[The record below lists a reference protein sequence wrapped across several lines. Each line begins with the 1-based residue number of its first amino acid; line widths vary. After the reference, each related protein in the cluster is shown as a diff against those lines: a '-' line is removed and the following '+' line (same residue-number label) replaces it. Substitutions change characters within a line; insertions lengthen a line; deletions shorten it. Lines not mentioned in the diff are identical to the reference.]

1 MDLDKRLNLV
11 DYGFFDTDYRPT
23 QFALEF
29 IAFVK
34 LVNGSMGEENK
45 SPIIHYDMLDQ
56 LSEEREAEATRF
68 IQNLYVSFRG
78 SAKTTALHEYMY
90 LYLATYGGIKGLGQI
105 NVAMYISDTMENGVK
120 SMRNNLEFRWNNSE
134 FLQKYVP
141 FAKFTD
147 VRWEFNNADGK
158 RLTIRGFGA
167 TTGVRGFKEYG
178 ERPTW
183 CHSVGTEVTT
193 NEGTHLVEE
202 YSNAILKE
210 DSGFDVSITG
220 LPGTERVTEDHQYW
234 CKTTEKKR
242 NKKYILGGKTLSNTV
257 CKDLGNGWVHAKDL
271 SLSSSVENQTYR
283 THWIGEPIDTT
294 VQSVPY
300 DHKHSNLPEWW
311 WLYGLWLSDGFRS
324 SRHLSWCVAYTEEH
338 TVGAKILNHLT
349 KLGYGYY
356 RKEGKGCYTL
366 TVSDAKWSR
375 LLAKHKRGNSIKDLP
390 EWALTIDI
398 LYQRELLEGYIAGDG
413 YVTPKQTRINSVNPV
428 ILKQLG
434 KICGRLGIA
443 YTIRNTK
450 KSGVEK
456 FPDGYMCNV
465 QAQQELRFSTADQ
478 DAAKVGVFIDN
489 GFIWRRFSKKIA
501 VEKAV
506 FVPITTPDHTYTTE
520 FGLSHNCGMDDL
532 MSDKNAESP
541 TIIRDIKNIVYKA
554 ARQAMHPKKRIVIW
568 TGTPFNKSDP
578 FYEAAS
584 SKAWNV
590 RVYPICEKFPCSKSE
605 FKGAWE
611 DRFPYSFV
619 KNEYYSLLESGEIS
633 SFNQELMLRITSEES
648 RLILDSDLIWYNRDL
663 VVKNRS
669 KFNFYITTDFAT
681 SDGKKSDFSVC
692 GVWAYTNNGEWLL
705 VDGFCKRQLMDKNID
720 QLFRYVA
727 IYKPLSVGIE
737 INGQQKGFIQWLKS
751 EMINRNIFFNFARQ
765 GSVEGIR
772 RTGKKIASF
781 KLFVPQIK
789 AKKVWLALEMK
800 TDPLVTEIL
809 EEMSFVTDEGF
820 QSKNDDAAD
829 MMSMLTEMDP
839 YKPGEAVEVSY
850 TEDED
855 GNYGMFVDD
864 EEEDLYNSSTIF

>member
-1 MDLDKRLNLV
+1 MDLDKRLNLI

-56 LSEEREAEATRF
+56 LSEERPGDATRF

-78 SAKTTALHEYMY
+78 SAKTTALHEYMF
-90 LYLATYGGIKGLGQI
+90 LYLATYGGIKGIGNI

-141 FAKFTD
+141 FTKFTD
-147 VRWEFNNADGK
+147 VRWEFKNADNK
-158 RLTIRGFGA
+158 RLTVRGFGA

-183 CHSVGTEVTT
+183 
-193 NEGTHLVEE
+193 
-202 YSNAILKE
+202 
-210 DSGFDVSITG
+210 
-220 LPGTERVTEDHQYW
+220 
-234 CKTTEKKR
+234 
-242 NKKYILGGKTLSNTV
+242 
-257 CKDLGNGWVHAKDL
+257 
-271 SLSSSVENQTYR
+271 
-283 THWIGEPIDTT
+283 
-294 VQSVPY
+294 
-300 DHKHSNLPEWW
+300 
-311 WLYGLWLSDGFRS
+311 
-324 SRHLSWCVAYTEEH
+324 
-338 TVGAKILNHLT
+338 
-349 KLGYGYY
+349 
-356 RKEGKGCYTL
+356 
-366 TVSDAKWSR
+366 
-375 LLAKHKRGNSIKDLP
+375 
-390 EWALTIDI
+390 
-398 LYQRELLEGYIAGDG
+398 
-413 YVTPKQTRINSVNPV
+413 
-428 ILKQLG
+428 
-434 KICGRLGIA
+434 
-443 YTIRNTK
+443 
-450 KSGVEK
+450 
-456 FPDGYMCNV
+456 
-465 QAQQELRFSTADQ
+465 
-478 DAAKVGVFIDN
+478 
-489 GFIWRRFSKKIA
+489 
-501 VEKAV
+501 
-506 FVPITTPDHTYTTE
+506 
-520 FGLSHNCGMDDL
+520 CGMDDL

-584 SKAWNV
+584 SNAWNV
-590 RVYPICEKFPCSKSE
+590 RVYPICEKFPCSKKE

-648 RLILDSDLIWYNRDL
+648 RLVVDSDLVWYNRDL

-681 SDGKKSDFSVC
+681 SDGKKSDLSVC

-705 VDGFCKRQLMDKNID
+705 VDGFCKRQLMDKNIN
-720 QLFRYVA
+720 QLFRYVS

-737 INGQQKGFIQWLKS
+737 INGQQKGFIQWLKG

-772 RTGKKIASF
+772 RSVKKIASF

-789 AKKVWLALEMK
+789 AKKVWLPEEMK
-800 TDPLVTEIL
+800 KDALVTEIV
-809 EEMSFVTDEGF
+809 EELTFVTDEGF
-820 QSKNDDAAD
+820 QSKHDDAGD
-829 MMSMLTEMDP
+829 MMSMLVEMDP
-839 YKPGEAVEVSY
+839 YKPGEAIEVSY

-855 GNYGMFVDD
+855 GNHGMFVDD
-864 EEEDLYNSSTIF
+864 EEEGLYTGNTIF

>member
-11 DYGFFDTDYRPT
+11 DYGFFDKDYRPT

-34 LVNGSMGEENK
+34 MVNGSMGEENK

-56 LSEEREAEATRF
+56 LSEEREKAASNF

-78 SAKTTALHEYMY
+78 SAKALPLSTLIHTPTGRVPMGSLGVGDTVIDRNGEPTKIKAESQIFNKPIYRITLEDGRYLDVSEDHYNIVQRVTTGGKFKEEELTIKEMIKLGLFFNRKVSYHNPTGREIKWYIPLPKPVKYSSKKLDLDPYTVGVILGDGSSCKRSGHTRIHTHVDDCAEMMSNIPYKTGTVRCDKRRPTTLRFSIGGIGKLVKLVIGTESVKEKKIPEEYLLSSIEQRYELLRGLMDTDGTISKQSYSFTTASDVMAQQFCDLVRSLGGRANLTENNWDGFKSYRISIFTPENPFKLKRKAEKWRPCKTNKLKRVGIVDVQLQETVPSKCIAVESETRSFLAKDYIVTRNTTALHEYMF
-90 LYLATYGGIKGLGQI
+90 LYLATYGGIKGIGEI

-120 SMRNNLEFRWNNSE
+120 SMRNNLEFRWSNSE

-141 FAKFTD
+141 VARFTD
-147 VRWEFNNADGK
+147 VRWQFENADGK
-158 RLTIRGFGA
+158 RITIRGFGA

-183 CHSVGTEVTT
+183 C
-193 NEGTHLVEE
+193 
-202 YSNAILKE
+202 
-210 DSGFDVSITG
+210 
-220 LPGTERVTEDHQYW
+220 
-234 CKTTEKKR
+234 
-242 NKKYILGGKTLSNTV
+242 
-257 CKDLGNGWVHAKDL
+257 
-271 SLSSSVENQTYR
+271 SL
-283 THWIGEPIDTT
+283 
-294 VQSVPY
+294 
-300 DHKHSNLPEWW
+300 
-311 WLYGLWLSDGFRS
+311 
-324 SRHLSWCVAYTEEH
+324 
-338 TVGAKILNHLT
+338 
-349 KLGYGYY
+349 
-356 RKEGKGCYTL
+356 
-366 TVSDAKWSR
+366 
-375 LLAKHKRGNSIKDLP
+375 
-390 EWALTIDI
+390 
-398 LYQRELLEGYIAGDG
+398 
-413 YVTPKQTRINSVNPV
+413 
-428 ILKQLG
+428 
-434 KICGRLGIA
+434 
-443 YTIRNTK
+443 
-450 KSGVEK
+450 
-456 FPDGYMCNV
+456 
-465 QAQQELRFSTADQ
+465 
-478 DAAKVGVFIDN
+478 
-489 GFIWRRFSKKIA
+489 
-501 VEKAV
+501 
-506 FVPITTPDHTYTTE
+506 
-520 FGLSHNCGMDDL
+520 DDL
-532 MSDKNAESP
+532 MSDKNSESP

-554 ARQAMHPKKRIVIW
+554 ARQAMHPKKRIVVW

-584 SKAWNV
+584 GKAWNV
-590 RVYPICEKFPCSKSE
+590 RVYPICEKFPCSKEE
-605 FKGAWE
+605 FRGAWE

-648 RLILDSDLIWYNRDL
+648 RLVMDSDLVWYNRDL

-681 SDGKKSDFSVC
+681 SDGKKSDYSVC

-727 IYKPLSVGIE
+727 IYRPLSVGIE
-737 INGQQKGFIQWLKS
+737 INGQQKGFIQWLKG

-789 AKKVWLALEMK
+789 AKKVWLPEEMK
-800 TDPLVTEIL
+800 TDPLVVEIL
-809 EEMSFVTDEGF
+809 EEMAFVTDEGF
-820 QSKNDDAAD
+820 QSKHDDASD

-850 TEDED
+850 VEDED
-855 GNYGMFVDD
+855 GNHGMFVDD
-864 EEEDLYNSSTIF
+864 EDEDLYNSSTIF